1 MICENVS
8 AMELSS
14 TEPIELTQSDDT
26 AGKLKIPAVLLQF
39 ENCNSTIPAAF

>member
-14 TEPIELTQSDDT
+14 TEPI
-26 AGKLKIPAVLLQF
+26 KLPERRYYRQVKDSRGTVTVWKL
-39 ENCNSTIPAAF
+39 